1 MTKEN
6 ESFLKEMGERIRDQ
20 RIKLGISQIELAKKI
35 GYSNRSSLIKLE
47 KGEIDPSQSKMISL
61 AKALNTTPGYLMGWD
76 DEKKNKI
83 DPQWGDD
90 AANREYLADKPDLLE
105 IYNDLVKSDE
115 LTILFDKTKD
125 LEPKDIESVLVFV
138 QMLRKQRGID
148 D

>member
-1 MTKEN
+1 MR
-6 ESFLKEMGERIRDQ
+6 SMGEV
-20 RIKLGISQIELAKKI
+20 IKALRLERHLSQEQFAKIFSVAPSAVGMWENNKRVPGKETLESIADYFNVDMNFLYGKTLVRNSYRELPH
-35 GYSNRSSLIKLE
+35 
-47 KGEIDPSQSKMISL
+47 EIDS
-61 AKALNTTPGYLMGWD
+61 
-76 DEKKNKI
+76 
-83 DPQWGDD
+83 QWGDD
-90 AANREYLADKPDLLE
+90 SANREYLANKPELLA

>member
-1 MTKEN
+1 MTT
-6 ESFLKEMGERIRDQ
+6 GDVIR
-20 RIKLGISQIELAKKI
+20 KLRK
-35 GYSNRSSLIKLE
+35 E
-47 KGEIDPSQSKMISL
+47 KGWTQQELGDRLGVQKSAIAKYESGRVKNLKRTTIKKMAEIFNVDLMVFIDSDAI
-61 AKALNTTPGYLMGWD
+61 TT
-76 DEKKNKI
+76 I

-90 AANREYLADKPDLLE
+90 AANRDYLADKPDLLA

-138 QMLRKQRGID
+138 QMLRKQRGMD

>member
-1 MTKEN
+1 MTT
-6 ESFLKEMGERIRDQ
+6 GDVIR
-20 RIKLGISQIELAKKI
+20 KLRK
-35 GYSNRSSLIKLE
+35 E
-47 KGEIDPSQSKMISL
+47 KGWTQQELGDRLGVQKSAIAKYESGRVKNLKRTTIKKMAEIFNVDPMVFIDSDAI
-61 AKALNTTPGYLMGWD
+61 TT
-76 DEKKNKI
+76 I

-90 AANREYLADKPDLLE
+90 AADRDYLADKPDLLA

-138 QMLRKQRGID
+138 QMLRKQRGMD

>member
-1 MTKEN
+1 MTT
-6 ESFLKEMGERIRDQ
+6 GDVIR
-20 RIKLGISQIELAKKI
+20 KLRK
-35 GYSNRSSLIKLE
+35 E
-47 KGEIDPSQSKMISL
+47 KGWTQQELGDRLGVQKSAIAKYESGRVKNLKRTTIKKMAEIFNVDPMVFIDSDAI
-61 AKALNTTPGYLMGWD
+61 TT
-76 DEKKNKI
+76 I

-90 AANREYLADKPDLLE
+90 AANRDYLADKPDLLA

-138 QMLRKQRGID
+138 QMLRKQRGMD

>member
-6 ESFLKEMGERIRDQ
+6 DAFLKEMGERIRDR
-20 RIKLGISQIELAKKI
+20 RINLGISQIDLAKKI

-47 KGEIDPSQSKMISL
+47 KGEVDPSQSKMIAL
-61 AKALNTTPGYLMGWD
+61 AKALDTTPGYLMGWEESD
-76 DEKKNKI
+76 I
-83 DPQWGDD
+83 DPQWGNDD
-90 AANREYLADKPDLLE
+90 ANRKYLADKPELLE
-105 IYNDLVKSDE
+105 IYNDLVKNDE

>member
-1 MTKEN
+1 MTT
-6 ESFLKEMGERIRDQ
+6 GDVIR
-20 RIKLGISQIELAKKI
+20 KLRK
-35 GYSNRSSLIKLE
+35 E
-47 KGEIDPSQSKMISL
+47 KGWTQQELGDRLGVQKSAIAKYESGRVKNLKRTTIKKMTEIFNVDPMVFIDSDAI
-61 AKALNTTPGYLMGWD
+61 TT
-76 DEKKNKI
+76 I

-90 AANREYLADKPDLLE
+90 AANRDYLADKPDLLA

-125 LEPKDIESVLVFV
+125 LEPKDIESVLDFV

>member
-1 MTKEN
+1 MTKESEN
-6 ESFLKEMGERIRDQ
+6 FLKEMGERIRDR
-20 RIKLGISQIELAKKI
+20 RINLGISQIDLAKKI

-47 KGEIDPSQSKMISL
+47 KGEIDPSQSKMVSL
-61 AKALNTTPGYLMGWD
+61 AKALDTTPGYLMGW
-76 DEKKNKI
+76 EENNI

-90 AANREYLADKPDLLE
+90 DANREYLADKPELLE

>member
-1 MTKEN
+1 MTT
-6 ESFLKEMGERIRDQ
+6 GDVIR
-20 RIKLGISQIELAKKI
+20 KLRK
-35 GYSNRSSLIKLE
+35 E
-47 KGEIDPSQSKMISL
+47 KGWTQQELGDRLGVQKSAIAKYESGRVKNLKRTTIKKMAEIFNVVPMVFIDSDAI
-61 AKALNTTPGYLMGWD
+61 TT
-76 DEKKNKI
+76 I

-90 AANREYLADKPDLLE
+90 AANRDYLADKPDLLA

-138 QMLRKQRGID
+138 QMLRKQRGMD

>member
-1 MTKEN
+1 M
-6 ESFLKEMGERIRDQ
+6 
-20 RIKLGISQIELAKKI
+20 A
-35 GYSNRSSLIKLE
+35 
-47 KGEIDPSQSKMISL
+47 EIFNVDPMVFIDSDAI
-61 AKALNTTPGYLMGWD
+61 TT
-76 DEKKNKI
+76 I

-90 AANREYLADKPDLLE
+90 AANRDYLADKPDLLA

-138 QMLRKQRGID
+138 QMLRKQRGMD

>member
-1 MTKEN
+1 MR
-6 ESFLKEMGERIRDQ
+6 SMGEVIRALRLEHHLSQ
-20 RIKLGISQIELAKKI
+20 EQFAKLFNVAPSAVGMWENNKRVPGKETLESIADYFNVDMNFLYGKTLIRNSYREL
-35 GYSNRSSLIKLE
+35 R
-47 KGEIDPSQSKMISL
+47 
-61 AKALNTTPGYLMGWD
+61 NT
-76 DEKKNKI
+76 I

-90 AANREYLADKPDLLE
+90 TANREYLADKSDLLE

-138 QMLRKQRGID
+138 QMLRKQRGMD

>member
-1 MTKEN
+1 MTT
-6 ESFLKEMGERIRDQ
+6 GDVIR
-20 RIKLGISQIELAKKI
+20 KLRK
-35 GYSNRSSLIKLE
+35 E
-47 KGEIDPSQSKMISL
+47 KGWTQQELGDRLGVQKSAIAKYESGRVKNLKRTTIKKMTEIFNVDPMVFIDSDAI
-61 AKALNTTPGYLMGWD
+61 TT
-76 DEKKNKI
+76 I

-90 AANREYLADKPDLLE
+90 AANRDYLADKPDLLA

-138 QMLRKQRGID
+138 QMLRKQRGMD

>member
-1 MTKEN
+1 MTT
-6 ESFLKEMGERIRDQ
+6 GDVIR
-20 RIKLGISQIELAKKI
+20 KLRK
-35 GYSNRSSLIKLE
+35 E
-47 KGEIDPSQSKMISL
+47 KGWTQQELGDRLGVQKSAIAKYESGRVKNLKRTTIKKMSEIFNVDPMVFIDSDAI
-61 AKALNTTPGYLMGWD
+61 TT
-76 DEKKNKI
+76 I

-90 AANREYLADKPDLLE
+90 AANRDYLADKPDLLA

-138 QMLRKQRGID
+138 QMLRKQRGMD

>member
-1 MTKEN
+1 MDQKE
-6 ESFLKEMGERIRDQ
+6 SVSK
-20 RIKLGISQIELAKKI
+20 RIKKRRLELGISAQKLGDMIGKNKTTIYRYENGDIENLPYTVI
-35 GYSNRSSLIKLE
+35 EPI
-47 KGEIDPSQSKMISL
+47 
-61 AKALNTTPGYLMGWD
+61 AKALQTTPGYLMGWD
-76 DEKKNKI
+76 EERNEI

-90 AANREYLADKPDLLE
+90 EANREYLADKPDLLE

-138 QMLRKQRGID
+138 QMLRKQRGMD

>member
-1 MTKEN
+1 MTT
-6 ESFLKEMGERIRDQ
+6 GDVIR
-20 RIKLGISQIELAKKI
+20 KLRK
-35 GYSNRSSLIKLE
+35 E
-47 KGEIDPSQSKMISL
+47 KGWTQQELGDRLGVQKSAIAKYESGRVKNLKRATIKKMAEIFNVDPMVFIDSDAI
-61 AKALNTTPGYLMGWD
+61 TT
-76 DEKKNKI
+76 I

-90 AANREYLADKPDLLE
+90 AANRDYLADKPDLLA

-138 QMLRKQRGID
+138 QMLRKQRGMD

>member
-1 MTKEN
+1 MTT
-6 ESFLKEMGERIRDQ
+6 GDVIR
-20 RIKLGISQIELAKKI
+20 KLRK
-35 GYSNRSSLIKLE
+35 E
-47 KGEIDPSQSKMISL
+47 KGWTQQELGDRLGVQKSAIAKYESGRVKNLKRTTIKKMAEIFNVDPTVFIDSDAI
-61 AKALNTTPGYLMGWD
+61 TT
-76 DEKKNKI
+76 I

-90 AANREYLADKPDLLE
+90 AANRDYLADKPDLLA

-138 QMLRKQRGID
+138 QMLRKQRGMD

>member
-1 MTKEN
+1 MTT
-6 ESFLKEMGERIRDQ
+6 GDVIR
-20 RIKLGISQIELAKKI
+20 KLRK
-35 GYSNRSSLIKLE
+35 E
-47 KGEIDPSQSKMISL
+47 KGWTQQELGDRLGVQKSAIAKYESGRVKNLKRTTIKKMVEIFNVDPMVFIDSDAI
-61 AKALNTTPGYLMGWD
+61 TT
-76 DEKKNKI
+76 I

-90 AANREYLADKPDLLE
+90 AANRDYLADKPDLLA

-138 QMLRKQRGID
+138 QMLRKQRGMD